1 MTNPRFRSLRKR
13 SRSVVYGIGI
23 TRVVFLFPPLLDFS
37 LVDSRT
43 FEAGIK
49 DKERRRKHGANRL
62 YEESSLAFFFL
73 KRRRGRV
80 TETEMGPCLP
90 SLAPSISISLC
101 RRVFS
106 LPRPPSFVLHALTHG
121 ILSELSIGQRLGRG
135 ATI

>member
-62 YEESSLAFFFL
+62 YEESFLAFFSSNVVAVEPP
-73 KRRRGRV
+73 KPRWDRV
-80 TETEMGPCLP
+80 SPPSLLP
-90 SLAPSISISLC
+90 SPFPFVVAFSRSLAL
-101 RRVFS
+101 
-106 LPRPPSFVLHALTHG
+106 PPSSYTL
-121 ILSELSIGQRLGRG
+121 
-135 ATI
+135 